1 MGGGGRFGLDGATW
15 RWLTREALPGRGI
28 DGVSRLKGGSTNEML
43 LLTTARRDAR
53 DIRDGRYGAYERYV
67 LRRHR
72 PSGTR
77 THRNT
82 CAVEAA
88 LLRRVA
94 ATVPVA
100 DLVAADPYGQATGAP
115 LLLYRYVE
123 GVPLDTLLARR
134 PGAVEAAELGAA
146 VGETLARI
154 SLVELAGPGHFHDE
168 TLTPAGSARDTELL
182 PFVERCLD
190 SAAADCPL
198 TAADADALRGLAAR
212 TAHRVAA
219 VRGHDRLVH
228 HDFNPKNV
236 LVTRERGRWRVG
248 AVLDW
253 EQAFG
258 GSPLYD
264 VGNMLRFAH
273 LYPPRFAEGFVAA
286 CRDGGVDGDGNGL
299 LPPDWRALSRALD
312 LFTLADI
319 LTAPPDE
326 AYFLRARDALR
337 RHLAEESARLRE

>member
-1 MGGGGRFGLDGATW
+1 MGKGDRFGLDGPTW
-15 RWLTREALPGRGI
+15 QWLAEEALPGVGI
-28 DGVSRLKGGSTNEML
+28 TGVSALKGGSTNEML
-43 LLTTARRDAR
+43 LLTTVT
-53 DIRDGRYGAYERYV
+53 GRNEPYERCERYV

-72 PSGTR
+72 PSETR
-77 THRNT
+77 TRRNT

-100 DLVAADPYGQATGAP
+100 DLVATDPYGHATGVP
-115 LLLYRYVE
+115 LLLYRHVE
-123 GVPLDTLLARR
+123 GVPLDALLARR
-134 PGAVEAAELGAA
+134 PGAADAAELGAA
-146 VGETLARI
+146 VGQTLARI
-154 SLVELAGPGHFHDE
+154 SLVEVAGPGHFHDE
-168 TLTPAGSARDTELL
+168 TLTPAGRASDTELL

-190 SAAADCPL
+190 SARPGSPL

-212 TAHRVAA
+212 TAHQAAA

-236 LVTRERGRWRVG
+236 LVSQENGRWRVG

-253 EQAFG
+253 EQAFS

-264 VGNMLRFAH
+264 VGNMLRIAH
-273 LYPPRFAEGFVAA
+273 LYPPQFAEGFVAG
-286 CRDGGVDGDGNGL
+286 CRNGDGNGDADGDGL
-299 LPPDWRALSRALD
+299 LPPGWRALSRALD

-326 AYFLRARDALR
+326 AYFLRARDALH
-337 RHLAEESARLRE
+337 RHLAEEFGPAIDK

>member
-1 MGGGGRFGLDGATW
+1 MGNGDRLGLDDAT
-15 RWLTREALPGRGI
+15 RQWLAREALPGVGI
-28 DGVSRLKGGSTNEML
+28 TGVSRLNGGSTNEMR
-43 LLTTARRDAR
+43 LLTTDRRDE
-53 DIRDGRYGAYERYV
+53 RYEYERYV
-67 LRRHR
+67 LRRHQ
-72 PSGTR
+72 PSGSRTR
-77 THRNT
+77 RNT

-100 DLVAADPYGQATGAP
+100 DLVATDPYGQATGAP

-123 GVPLDTLLARR
+123 GVPLDALLSRR
-134 PGAVEAAELGAA
+134 PGASEAAELGAA

-154 SLVELAGPGHFHDE
+154 SLVELAGPGQLSGPGRFHDE
-168 TLTPAGSARDTELL
+168 TLTPADRASDAELL
-182 PFVERCLD
+182 PFVERCL
-190 SAAADCPL
+190 AGARAGCPL

-212 TAHRVAA
+212 TAHHVAA

-236 LVTRERGRWRVG
+236 LVRQERGRWRVG

-253 EQAFG
+253 EQAFS

-273 LYPPRFAEGFVAA
+273 LYPPEFAEGFVAG
-286 CRDGGVDGDGNGL
+286 CRNGDGSGGGL
-299 LPPDWRALSRALD
+299 LPPGWRALSRALD

-319 LTAPPDE
+319 LTAPPDH

-337 RHLAEESARLRE
+337 RHLTEESAQLPQ

>member
-1 MGGGGRFGLDGATW
+1 MGKGDRFGLDGPTW
-15 RWLTREALPGRGI
+15 QWLTEEALPGVGI
-28 DGVSRLKGGSTNEML
+28 TGVSALKGGSTNEML
-43 LLTTARRDAR
+43 LLTTVT
-53 DIRDGRYGAYERYV
+53 GRNERYERYV

-72 PSGTR
+72 PSETR
-77 THRNT
+77 TRRNT

-100 DLVAADPYGQATGAP
+100 DLVATDPYGHATGVP
-115 LLLYRYVE
+115 LLLYRHVE
-123 GVPLDTLLARR
+123 GVPLDALLARR
-134 PGAVEAAELGAA
+134 PGAADAAELGAA

-154 SLVELAGPGHFHDE
+154 SLVEVAGPGHFHDE
-168 TLTPAGSARDTELL
+168 TLTPAGRASDTELL

-190 SAAADCPL
+190 SARPGCPL

-212 TAHRVAA
+212 TAHQVAA

-236 LVTRERGRWRVG
+236 LVSQENGRWRVG

-253 EQAFG
+253 EQAFS

-273 LYPPRFAEGFVAA
+273 LYPPQFADGFVAG
-286 CRDGGVDGDGNGL
+286 CRNGDGL
-299 LPPDWRALSRALD
+299 LRPGWRALSRALD

-326 AYFLRARDALR
+326 AYFLRARDALH
-337 RHLAEESARLRE
+337 RHLAEEFRPAIDN